1 MSLKHLLSRLG
12 VFALCAALFLLP
24 LSAAQAELLGSGSS
38 GAAVYRLQQRLQD
51 LDYFN
56 FKPTGNY
63 ASMTRSAVMK
73 FQEFNGL
80 SADGTAGEETLA
92 LLFGSSAK
100 RNPIA
105 AKIPFGITE
114 GTPASG
120 GLALDWSEVDAIF
133 PVGTRCQLI
142 DLTTSMTFRIE
153 RTGGT
158 NHAEV
163 APVSAEDAAVFL
175 ELFDGTPNWSKRA
188 VAVSVDGRRVAASL
202 QGMPH
207 GEKSVMGSGLT
218 GSCCLY
224 FSGSRSDI
232 FNLPD
237 AEHQKTVIKATA

>member
-1 MSLKHLLSRLG
+1 MTLKRFFRRLLGLLTCSA
-12 VFALCAALFLLP
+12 FFLLP
-24 LSAAQAELLGSGSS
+24 LSAAQAELIGSGSS
-38 GAAVYRLQQRLQD
+38 GAAVYRLQQRLED

-63 ASMTRSAVMK
+63 GSMTRSAVMK

-92 LLFGSSAK
+92 ALFGSSAK

-105 AKIPFGITE
+105 ARIPFGPTE
-114 GTPASG
+114 GTAALG
-120 GLALDWSEVDAIF
+120 GATVDWSEVDGLF
-133 PVGTRCQLI
+133 PAGSRCQLI
-142 DLTTSMTFRIE
+142 DLTTSTAFRIE

-163 APVSAEDAAVFL
+163 EPVSSEDAEAFL
-175 ELFDGTPNWSKRA
+175 QIFGGTPNWSKRA
-188 VAVSVDGRRVAASL
+188 VVVSIDGRRIAASL

-207 GEKSVMGSGLT
+207 GEDSVSGNGIE

-224 FSGSRSDI
+224 FSGSKSD
-232 FNLPD
+232 FLGLPD
-237 AEHQKTVIKATA
+237 AEHQRTVVKATA